1 MALNKNEKLDLE
13 KQVIHFMSDC
23 TECYKDYVDI
33 VSIARKKGFS
43 VQRLNMGDNT
53 TGMMLC
59 DDNFF
64 IAGTTTQRLIVV
76 KKGLTEE
83 QSRFIVAHELGHFA
97 FKPTEKHRISHREY
111 SSLRTNK
118 EEQKADYFAS
128 ALLMPKDQI
137 IELIKKSGRQ
147 QSSERDIVLK
157 ISKAFKVSE
166 AKAYNRLCDI
176 KQLFS
181 EEVI

>member
-1 MALNKNEKLDLE
+1 MLLNTDEKLELE
-13 KQVIHFMSDC
+13 NQVIDFLIDC
-23 TECYKDYVDI
+23 TEHYKDSVDI
-33 VSIARKKGFS
+33 VSIARQKGFS

-59 DDNFF
+59 DDNYF

-111 SSLRTNK
+111 TSLRTSK

-128 ALLMPKDQI
+128 ALLMPKDKI
-137 IELIKKSGRQ
+137 IGLIKKCVEQ
-147 QSSERDIVLK
+147 QNNEREIVLK
-157 ISKAFKVSE
+157 ISKIFKVSE
-166 AKAYNRLCDI
+166 AKAYKRFCDI
-176 KQLFS
+176 KQLFPK
-181 EEVI
+181 EVI